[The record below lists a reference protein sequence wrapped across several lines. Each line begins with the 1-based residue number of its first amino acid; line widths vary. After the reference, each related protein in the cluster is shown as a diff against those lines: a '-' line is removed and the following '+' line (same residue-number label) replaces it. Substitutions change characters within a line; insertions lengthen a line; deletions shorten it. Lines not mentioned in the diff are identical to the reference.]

1 MKNFSLFDM
10 HTHTY
15 RADALAFFRDSL
27 ISGDFPV
34 AEKADNGPDPCR
46 YCKYG
51 KICGRIEKE
60 GADE

>member
-1 MKNFSLFDM
+1 MRSIKAGNGVLFLGKQGENQA
-10 HTHTY
+10 TVVQ
-15 RADALAFFRDSL
+15 
-27 ISGDFPV
+27 FPV

-46 YCKYG
+46 YCKYP